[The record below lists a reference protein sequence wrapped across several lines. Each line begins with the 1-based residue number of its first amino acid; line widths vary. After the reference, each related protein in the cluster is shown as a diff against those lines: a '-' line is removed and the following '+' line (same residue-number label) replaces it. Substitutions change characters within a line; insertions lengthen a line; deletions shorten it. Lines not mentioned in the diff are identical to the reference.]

1 MSDPI
6 KLGDLFGN
14 EVATGGLQTTTSK
27 GVTYTVKPTSVPEGG
42 RLVSFN
48 RPDGGHKTRVQK
60 PDGSRHKNSH
70 QNKKW

>member
-1 MSDPI
+1 MSNPI
-6 KLGDLFGN
+6 KLSNLFGK
-14 EVATGGLQTTTSK
+14 EVANGALQTTTSA

-42 RLVSFN
+42 RLINVH
-48 RPDGGHKTRVQK
+48 RPDGGHKTLVQK